1 MPGKPPHVVFVSA
14 LSNAGLELKG
24 IRGAGCEVGCIED
37 ATRERKKKDRF
48 FKQRCPKGAPLSSDS
63 AGATVSGTSK
73 TELDLIW
80 ESGCSSSVLVE
91 RFSFCMLST
100 PARAAAGKQAL
111 FKPEGGVRGDK
122 DRKMRPR
129 GGDSTVSSK

>member
-1 MPGKPPHVVFVSA
+1 MRLDV
-14 LSNAGLELKG
+14 LKMQ
-24 IRGAGCEVGCIED
+24 RE
-37 ATRERKKKDRF
+37 RERKKKDRF
-48 FKQRCPKGAPLSSDS
+48 FLAALPWRCPRGAPLSSDS

-122 DRKMRPR
+122 DRKMGKGRMVI
-129 GGDSTVSSK
+129 SQ

>member
-1 MPGKPPHVVFVSA
+1 MASC
-14 LSNAGLELKG
+14 LMQCNE
-24 IRGAGCEVGCIED
+24 
-37 ATRERKKKDRF
+37 REEMRR
-48 FKQRCPKGAPLSSDS
+48 APLSSDS

-111 FKPEGGVRGDK
+111 FFKPEGGVRGYK
-122 DRKMRPR
+122 DRNMSRE
-129 GGDSTVSSK
+129 GDITGTT

>member
-1 MPGKPPHVVFVSA
+1 MQCNEG
-14 LSNAGLELKG
+14 
-24 IRGAGCEVGCIED
+24 GCN
-37 ATRERKKKDRF
+37 ERDEMR
-48 FKQRCPKGAPLSSDS
+48 GAPLSSDS

-111 FKPEGGVRGDK
+111 FFKPEGGVRGDK
-122 DRKMRPR
+122 DRNMSPR
-129 GGDSTVSSK
+129 VVSPAGQWRKSSLQSSPRVTDYSVC